1 MDKVLKQ
8 NNPFGIRWKYDYYTA
23 NIPHDFGSAVE
34 RAAQALREVANRVL
48 LHCTHAIWTAEA
60 FDDSEIVK
68 VRRKRPYLKD

>member
-34 RAAQALREVANRVL
+34 RAAQALRYR
-48 LHCTHAIWTAEA
+48 
-60 FDDSEIVK
+60 
-68 VRRKRPYLKD
+68 

>member
-34 RAAQALREVANRVL
+34 RAVTLIPTDPKSRQGRG
-48 LHCTHAIWTAEA
+48 
-60 FDDSEIVK
+60 
-68 VRRKRPYLKD
+68 